1 MELVFG
7 IQLGVIE
14 GQNLTGLISGPHTGL
29 ESREADLANLDQDR
43 ESGRFLQFGGVAC
56 RGSELRMGDRNK
68 SGEPI
73 AWGLDASWSVFLYL
87 SIDSRC
93 NGVTSMRS

>member
-29 ESREADLANLDQDR
+29 ESREADLADLDQDR

-56 RGSELRMGDRNK
+56 RGSELRNYRV
-68 SGEPI
+68 GEPGGRPGQSGSRSGI
-73 AWGLDASWSVFLYL
+73 WEIPSVWGCRM
-87 SIDSRC
+87 SRL
-93 NGVTSMRS
+93 

>member
-73 AWGLDASWSVFLYL
+73 AWGLDASWGVFLHL
-87 SIDSRC
+87 SVESR
-93 NGVTSMRS
+93 